1 MKLESKAKNYAE
13 ALLNVAAHQSGA
25 EKAVRDS
32 LALVNSA
39 LKVSPEFRAFLLSK
53 RISEVQKAMAV
64 KSALGDQCHEIV
76 SEFLGLVCGDNLVK
90 LLALIQTAYNAQFA
104 EAMNEFVGVMT
115 FDSSPIS
122 NAINEICNAL
132 FPELT
137 DTANF
142 VPVYCAN
149 SSSNFETLSPPTN
162 DSFLNA

>member
-39 LKVSPEFRAFLLSK
+39 LKVSPEFCAFLLSK
-53 RISEVQKAMAV
+53 RISEAQKAMAV

-76 SEFLGLVCGDNLVK
+76 SEFLGLVRGDNLVK

-104 EAMNEFVGVMT
+104 DAMNEFGGVIT
-115 FDSSPIS
+115 SSPRLTPNKY
-122 NAINEICNAL
+122 NAKVRASVPL
-132 FPELT
+132 FSAT
-137 DTANF
+137 Q
-142 VPVYCAN
+142 
-149 SSSNFETLSPPTN
+149 
-162 DSFLNA
+162 